1 MADEWEPDGW
11 EPDEQVGGLAAPTRF
26 PLQPGMALDV
36 FFNKPESGAGGWKP
50 GYYRGIVDSVTK
62 PTKQTK
68 SQTVEVDFPG
78 DLSSSEIKV
87 TEKSIL
93 PAGTNR
99 EERPASPPKGAD
111 AVAIAV
117 TEEEVA
123 PAAVPDRPFG
133 LTPEQKQA
141 IDTLYFEDGHF
152 VGAGKL
158 WDLLGRKAEATP
170 DAEPWF
176 GVSNRQLRKYLA
188 SFEANQLFRIPK
200 APRDYAPFN
209 LPQRPLAILQMD
221 TLQFGDYSGKGKD
234 KQGQVQVIVD
244 PYTRYVWTT
253 IRGGKPATAA
263 MTSNGLQT
271 MLDELRTGPLAHN
284 ADNQRNVF
292 NADGTLVNVLKAR
305 TDGGSEF
312 KRTGASFE
320 DVVHEV
326 TLPASELREGL
337 SSRLKGIKPF
347 ALKASRIESR
357 YNLASAPNQAAFV
370 ERMNSNIL
378 QHIRQAVQA
387 LHGTIKRSNAKK
399 FIDEKGW
406 VDLLSKVTTAI
417 NDERV
422 STTGLTPNEAM
433 QYYLNPPKDAP
444 KSLTPAEQAKLE
456 KRTED
461 EKRRAEAKEIA
472 EQSRKLEVG
481 TAVRLVNM
489 ATQKASLRGKK
500 KFEPRWSETV
510 YRIRQRNRRG
520 GETSNLTYAYQ
531 LEQMT
536 GEPLT
541 GTFRREELL
550 VIPEMETEYL
560 PGRSKAGLSK
570 KLSDEKAIPRLE
582 KVNGKWK
589 SVLDGS
595 SWAEKETAKLK
606 SEEVGDMNRT
616 KLMWRLVTYMRQG
629 NNKAESLRR
638 LKASL
643 KSGPDR
649 SAPLAIVTRDEV

>member
-1 MADEWEPDGW
+1 MDDGWEPDGW
-11 EPDEQVGGLAAPTRF
+11 EADDQIGGLAAATRF
-26 PLQPGMALDV
+26 PLQPGMAIDV
-36 FFNKPESGAGGWKP
+36 FFNKPDSGAGTWKP
-50 GYYRGIVDSVTK
+50 GFYRGIVDTATK
-62 PTKQTK
+62 PTAKTK
-68 SQTVEVDFPG
+68 SQKVEVDFPG
-78 DLSSSEIKV
+78 DMSSSEIKM

-93 PAGTNR
+93 PADTNR
-99 EERPASPPKGAD
+99 EEQPAAPPKGAD

-117 TEEEVA
+117 TEDEVA
-123 PAAVPDRPFG
+123 PGAVPDRPFG
-133 LTPEQKQA
+133 LTPEQREA
-141 IDTLYFEDGHF
+141 IDGLYFEDGHF
-152 VGAGKL
+152 VGAAKL
-158 WDLLGRKAEATP
+158 WDLLGRKAVAVG
-170 DAEPWF
+170 AEPWF
-176 GVSNRQLRKYLA
+176 GVSNRQLRKYVS

-200 APRDYAPFN
+200 APRDYAPFD
-209 LPQRPLAILQMD
+209 LPQRPLAIVQMD
-221 TLQFGDYSGKGKD
+221 TLQFGDYSGKGSQ

-271 MLDELRTGPLAHN
+271 MLKELRDGPLAYS
-284 ADNQRNVF
+284 ADNKRNVF
-292 NADGTLVNVLKAR
+292 NADGTLTHVLRAR

-326 TLPASELREGL
+326 TLPASELRDGL
-337 SSRLKGIKPF
+337 QSRLKGVKPF
-347 ALKASRIESR
+347 ATKASRIESR

-370 ERMNSNIL
+370 ERMNSNLL

-387 LHGTIKRSNAKK
+387 LHGTIKRSRAKS
-399 FIDEKGW
+399 FIDEQGW
-406 VDLLSKVTTAI
+406 VDLLRKVTAAI

-433 QYYLNPPKDAP
+433 KFYLNPPEEAP
-444 KSLTPAEQAKLE
+444 KSLTPAQQAKLE

-461 EKRRAEAKEIA
+461 EKRRAAAKEVA

-520 GETSNLTYAYQ
+520 DKTSNLTYAYK
-531 LEQMT
+531 LEQLT

-560 PGRSKAGLSK
+560 PGRTKAGLSQ
-570 KLSDEKAIPRLE
+570 KLSDDNTIPKLT
-582 KVNGKWK
+582 KIDGKWK
-589 SVLDGS
+589 SVLNGD
-595 SWAEKETAKLK
+595 SWAEKEVAKLTDD
-606 SEEVGDMNRT
+606 EVGDISRE
-616 KLMWRLVTYMRQG
+616 KLTWRLVAYMRQG
-629 NNKAESLRR
+629 NSKGDALRR
-638 LKASL
+638 LKESL
-643 KSGPDR
+643 ATSPDP
-649 SAPLAIVTRDEV
+649 SAPLAIVTRDDVD

>member
-1 MADEWEPDGW
+1 MDDGWEPDGW
-11 EPDEQVGGLAAPTRF
+11 EADDQIGGLAAATRF

-36 FFNKPESGAGGWKP
+36 FFSKPESGAGSWKS
-50 GYYRGIVDSVTK
+50 GFYRGIVDTATK
-62 PTKQTK
+62 PTANTK
-68 SQTVEVDFPG
+68 SQKVEVDFPG
-78 DLSSSEIKV
+78 DMSSSEIKV

-93 PAGTNR
+93 PADTNR
-99 EERPASPPKGAD
+99 EEQPAAPPKGAD

-117 TEEEVA
+117 TETEVA

-133 LTPEQKQA
+133 LTPDQKEA
-141 IDTLYFEDGHF
+141 IDGLYFEDGHF
-152 VGAGKL
+152 VGAAKL
-158 WDLLGRKAEATP
+158 WDLLGRKATAVG
-170 DAEPWF
+170 AVPWF
-176 GVSNRQLRKYLA
+176 GVSNRQLRKYVA

-200 APRDYAPFN
+200 APKDYAPFD
-209 LPQRPLAILQMD
+209 LPQRPLAVLQMD
-221 TLQFGDYSGKGKD
+221 TLQFGDYSGKGSK

-263 MTSNGLQT
+263 MTSNGLQM
-271 MLDELRTGPLAHN
+271 MLIELRDGPLAYS
-284 ADNQRNVF
+284 ADSKRNVF
-292 NADGTLVNVLKAR
+292 NADGTLTHVLKTR

-326 TLPASELREGL
+326 TLPASELRDGL
-337 SSRLKGIKPF
+337 NSRLKGIKPF
-347 ALKASRIESR
+347 ATKAGRIESR

-370 ERMNSNIL
+370 ERMNSNLL

-387 LHGTIKRSNAKK
+387 LHGTIKRSRAKA
-399 FIDEKGW
+399 FIDEQGW
-406 VDLLSKVTTAI
+406 VDLLRKVTAAI

-433 QYYLNPPKDAP
+433 KFYLNPPEEAP
-444 KSLTPAEQAKLE
+444 KSLTPAQQAKLE

-461 EKRRAEAKEIA
+461 EKRRAEAKEVA

-520 GETSNLTYAYQ
+520 DKTSNLTYAYQ

-550 VIPEMETEYL
+550 AIPEMETEYL
-560 PGRSKAGLSK
+560 ADRSKAGLSK
-570 KLSDEKAIPRLE
+570 KLSDAKVIPRLE
-582 KVNGKWK
+582 KKDGKWK

-595 SWAEKETAKLK
+595 SWSEKEVAKLTDQ
-606 SEEVGDMNRT
+606 EVGDASRE
-616 KLMWRLVTYMRQG
+616 KLTWRLVAYLRQG
-629 NNKAESLRR
+629 NSKEEALRR
-638 LKASL
+638 LKDSL
-643 KSGPDR
+643 SATPDT
-649 SAPLAIVTRDEV
+649 SAPLAIVTRDDVG